1 MISEY
6 EASVRTENE
15 AWAREVL
22 ADPRTAVLD
31 TETTGLRGYVC
42 EISVISAG
50 GKLLDTLVN
59 PQAPVEPGAASIH
72 GLTADKLADA
82 RTFAEVWP
90 DLDAILSAWRIVV
103 WNADFDSGVIRRE
116 LARLGIAPPRLRWEC
131 AMRRYSDWYNDMPDS
146 RFMKLN
152 GGHRAAQDCAA
163 VFARLREMAGN
174 D

>member
-1 MISEY
+1 MRSEY
-6 EASVRTENE
+6 DASVRTENE

-22 ADPRTAVLD
+22 SDPRAAVLD
-31 TETTGLRGYVC
+31 TETTGLHGYVC

-50 GKLLDTLVN
+50 GTLLDTLVN
-59 PQAPVEPGAASIH
+59 PQAPVEPGAAAIH
-72 GLTADKLADA
+72 GLTSEKLASA
-82 RTFAEVWP
+82 RAFGEIWP
-90 DLDAILSAWRIVV
+90 DLDTILAAWRIVV
-103 WNADFDSGVIRRE
+103 WNADFDAAVIRRE
-116 LARLGIAPPRLRWEC
+116 LARLKIPAPALRWEC

-163 VFARLREMAGN
+163 VFDRLREMAGN